1 MIKNIIFD
9 IGNVLAHFRGTYLL
23 QDLGLSGEVL
33 ETVADA
39 TIRSGAMWNEF
50 DRSVMPD
57 EEVIATCVAKAL
69 QYEKEIHMLFDNIR
83 YIAKEYP
90 HAQEWIK
97 GLKAE
102 GYHVYLLSNYGRTAF
117 EATSKELGFIS
128 LVDGMVI
135 SYEVKYVKP
144 EPEIYQA
151 LFDKYNLKPEECV
164 FLDDREENIRA
175 AERFGMHG
183 IVVQSKEQADE
194 ELRNILKENL

>member
-9 IGNVLAHFRGTYLL
+9 IGNVLAHFRGTNLL

-57 EEVIATCVAKAL
+57 EEVIATCVAKAP

>member
-9 IGNVLAHFRGTYLL
+9 IGNVLAHFRGTNLL

-57 EEVIATCVAKAL
+57 EEVIATCVAKAP

-97 GLKAE
+97 CLKAE

>member
-9 IGNVLAHFRGTYLL
+9 IGNVLAHFRGTNLL

-33 ETVADA
+33 EAVADA

-50 DRSVMPD
+50 DRSVIPD
-57 EEVIATCVAKAL
+57 EEVTAGCVAKAP

-90 HAQEWIK
+90 YAQEWIK
-97 GLKAE
+97 SLKAE
-102 GYHVYLLSNYGRTAF
+102 GYRVYLLSNYGRTAF

-175 AERFGMHG
+175 AESFGMHG
-183 IVVQSKEQADE
+183 IVVQSKEQAEE
-194 ELRNILKENL
+194 ELRNILNK

>member
-9 IGNVLAHFRGTYLL
+9 IGNVLAHFRGTNLL
-23 QDLGLSGEVL
+23 QDLGLSGEAL

-50 DRSVMPD
+50 DRSVIPD
-57 EEVIATCVAKAL
+57 EEVIAGCVAKAP

-97 GLKAE
+97 SLKAE
-102 GYHVYLLSNYGRTAF
+102 GYRVYLLSNYGRTAF

-151 LFDKYNLKPEECV
+151 LFDKYNLKPDECV

-175 AERFGMHG
+175 AESFGMHG
-183 IVVQSKEQADE
+183 IVVQSKEQAEE
-194 ELRNILKENL
+194 ELRKILNK

>member
-9 IGNVLAHFRGTYLL
+9 IGNVLAHFRGDNLL
-23 QDLGLSGEVL
+23 QDLGLSGEAL
-33 ETVADA
+33 ETVANA

-50 DRSVMPD
+50 DRSVIPD
-57 EEVIATCVAKAL
+57 EEVIAGCVAKAP

-97 GLKAE
+97 SLKAE
-102 GYHVYLLSNYGRTAF
+102 GYRVYLLSNYGRTAF

-151 LFDKYNLKPEECV
+151 LFDKYNLKPDECV

-175 AERFGMHG
+175 AESFGMHG

-194 ELRNILKENL
+194 ELRKMLKENI

>member
-9 IGNVLAHFRGTYLL
+9 IGNVLAHFRGHDLL
-23 QDLGLSGEVL
+23 QDLGLSGEAL

-50 DRSVMPD
+50 DRSVISD
-57 EEVIATCVAKAL
+57 EEVITGCVAKAP

-90 HAQEWIK
+90 YAQEWIK

-102 GYHVYLLSNYGRTAF
+102 GYRVYLLSNYGRTAF

-128 LVDGMVI
+128 LTDGMVI

-151 LFDKYNLKPEECV
+151 LFDKYNLKPDECV

-175 AERFGMHG
+175 AESFGMHG

-194 ELRNILKENL
+194 ELRNILEEN

>member
-9 IGNVLAHFRGTYLL
+9 IGNVLAHFRGTNLL
-23 QDLGLSGEVL
+23 QDLGLSGEAL

-50 DRSVMPD
+50 DRSVIPD
-57 EEVIATCVAKAL
+57 EEVIAGCVAKAP

-90 HAQEWIK
+90 YAQEWIK
-97 GLKAE
+97 CLKAE
-102 GYHVYLLSNYGRTAF
+102 GYRVYLLSNYGRTAF

-128 LVDGMVI
+128 LADGMVI

-151 LFDKYNLKPEECV
+151 LFDKYNLKPDECV

-175 AERFGMHG
+175 AEHFGMRG

-194 ELRNILKENL
+194 ELRKMLKENL